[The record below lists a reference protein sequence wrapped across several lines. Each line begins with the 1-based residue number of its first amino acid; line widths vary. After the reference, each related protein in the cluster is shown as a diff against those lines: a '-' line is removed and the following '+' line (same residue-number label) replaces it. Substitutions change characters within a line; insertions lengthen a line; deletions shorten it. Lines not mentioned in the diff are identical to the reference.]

1 MKPDDCHYKLHT
13 TSQQNG
19 QLRWY
24 YMNTDITFPIE
35 MATPITVS
43 IYVFLLVA
51 RVSFSQSKFNVME
64 NGKAIT
70 IELVRSGDTSTE
82 AVVLIGTHPYKG
94 SATGQ

>member
-1 MKPDDCHYKLHT
+1 MFANEYRHNISPRSLFPY
-13 TSQQNG
+13 
-19 QLRWY
+19 
-24 YMNTDITFPIE
+24 TFP
-35 MATPITVS
+35 
-43 IYVFLLVA
+43 LLVA

-64 NGKAIT
+64 NEKVIT